1 MSSPPSLPPTPPTP
15 PNNNRSADSSPAVKN
30 QEILVLPWKQAF
42 KEWRGIVLGGPVT
55 ALVVLLIR
63 ATGLLQPLEWFV
75 LDRFFALRSPEPVDD
90 RITIIGQTESDIAR
104 YNSPLSDETLA
115 EILETLLEA
124 QPRVIG
130 IDFYRNVSIAP
141 GTSRLE
147 KLFRE
152 QDKIYG
158 ITKRIADPSGTP
170 VEPNPI
176 LAEQGRIGS
185 NDIPIDGDGVA
196 RRGLFFLVDPQ
207 TGNSTFSLAANLAWV
222 YLTAEPGIDP
232 NDQVN
237 PDEFLQLGDRKY
249 FKLQPNAGG
258 YVRADTGGYQF
269 IVNYRGAANS
279 FQMLS
284 ISDLLDGNFDPE
296 LIRDRI
302 VLIGPFADSLND
314 TFETPYS
321 GNVFGSLIASP
332 ERMFGVELQ
341 AQIASQF
348 ISSAIDDRPAI
359 STWSDAVEMIWI
371 ATWTISGAIVFWRAR
386 LKRWTLVAP
395 VVLGLLASGIGFAT
409 FLSGLWIPVAPI
421 WVGLATMS
429 IVMTSYIARN
439 ERQDRKIMM
448 HLFGRHVTPQVAEE
462 IWRQRERIM
471 EEGRL
476 VGRRATAT
484 VLFTDIKN
492 FSTIAEDLDPELLME
507 WLNEYMEGMAEV
519 VLEHGGT
526 IDKFIGDA
534 VMAVFG
540 VPILRETE
548 AEIAADANDAVS
560 CAIAMGRCLTQL
572 NARWQATGKP
582 IISMRAGIA
591 TGSLVVGSL
600 GSSQREDY
608 TIIGDSVNVAAR
620 LEGYEKSI
628 EGGVCRILID
638 ETAYNYIQGKFAT
651 KLLGS
656 ALLKGRGKPV
666 TIYQV
671 EDRSLDA

>member
-1 MSSPPSLPPTPPTP
+1 M
-15 PNNNRSADSSPAVKN
+15 
-30 QEILVLPWKQAF
+30 
-42 KEWRGIVLGGPVT
+42 LGGPVT

-63 ATGLLQPLEWFV
+63 ATGLLQPLEWFL
-75 LDRFFALRSPEPVDD
+75 LDRFFSLRPPEPIDD

-115 EILETLLEA
+115 KVLETLLA
-124 QPRVIG
+124 ADPRVIG
-130 IDFYRNVSIAP
+130 VDFYRNVAIAP

-152 QDKIYG
+152 QHKIYG

-176 LAEQGRIGS
+176 LAEEGRIGS
-185 NDIPIDGDGVA
+185 NDIPIDADSTA
-196 RRGLFFLVDPQ
+196 RRALFFLIDPE
-207 TGNSTFSLAANLAWV
+207 TGSSTFSLAANLAWV
-222 YLTAEPGIDP
+222 YLSAEPGINP
-232 NDQVN
+232 NEQVN

-258 YVRADTGGYQF
+258 YVRADTGGYQL
-269 IVNYRGAANS
+269 IINYRGAANS
-279 FQMLS
+279 FEMLS

-302 VLIGPFADSLND
+302 ILIGPFADSLND

-321 GNVFGSLIASP
+321 SNFLGSLIESP

-359 STWSDAVEMIWI
+359 GTWSDLVETIWI
-371 ATWTISGAIVFWRAR
+371 ATWTITGAIAFWHVRFQ
-386 LKRWTLVAP
+386 RWTLAAP
-395 VVLGLLASGIGFAT
+395 VALGLLATGGGFAA
-409 FLSGLWIPVAPI
+409 FLSGLWIPIAPV
-421 WVGLATMS
+421 WVGLAAMS

-476 VGRRATAT
+476 VGRQATAT

-519 VLEHGGT
+519 VLDHGGT

-560 CAIAMGRCLTQL
+560 CAIAMGRCLTKL
-572 NARWQATGKP
+572 NAKWQTTGKP

-628 EGGVCRILID
+628 EGGVCRVLID
-638 ETAYNYIQGKFAT
+638 ETAYNYIQGKFST

-671 EDRSLDA
+671 EDREPETS

>member
-1 MSSPPSLPPTPPTP
+1 MIDSPKA
-15 PNNNRSADSSPAVKN
+15 NRPAA
-30 QEILVLPWKQAF
+30 QDAALILPWKQAF
-42 KEWRGIVLGGPVT
+42 KEWRGILLGGPVT

-63 ATGLLQPLEWFV
+63 ATGLLQPLEWFL
-75 LDRFFALRSPEPVDD
+75 LDRFFTLRPVEPIDQ

-104 YNSPLSDETLA
+104 YNSPLSDDTLA
-115 EILETLLEA
+115 DLLEA
-124 QPRVIG
+124 LLAAKPRVVG
-130 IDFYRNVSIAP
+130 IDFYRNVAVAP
-141 GTSRLE
+141 GTERLE
-147 KLFRE
+147 KLFANE
-152 QDKIYG
+152 DKIFG
-158 ITKRIADPSGTP
+158 ITKRIADLSGTP
-170 VEPNPI
+170 VDPHPI
-176 LAEQGRIGS
+176 LADKGRIGS
-185 NDIPIDGDGVA
+185 NDIPIDADGIA
-196 RRGLFFLVDPQ
+196 RRGLFFLVDPE
-207 TGNSTFSLAANLAWV
+207 TGASTFSLAANLAWT
-222 YLTAEPGIDP
+222 YLLAEPGVNP
-232 NDQVN
+232 NEQVN
-237 PDEFLQLGDRKY
+237 PDEYLQLGQRKY
-249 FKLQPNAGG
+249 FKLSPNTGS
-258 YVRADTGGYQF
+258 YIRADTGGYQL
-269 IVNYRGAANS
+269 IINYRGPAGS
-279 FQMLS
+279 FEMLS
-284 ISDLLDGNFDPE
+284 VSDILEGKFDPE

-302 VLIGPFADSLND
+302 ILIGPFADSLND

-321 GNVFGSLIASP
+321 STPLGSLIASP

-348 ISSAIDDRPAI
+348 ISSALDDRPAI
-359 STWSDAVEMIWI
+359 QVWSDALEAAWI
-371 ATWTISGAIVFWRAR
+371 VAWTIAGSVLFWRLR
-386 LKRWTLVAP
+386 FQRWTLVAP
-395 VVLGLLASGIGFAT
+395 IGLAIGATVVGFAV

-421 WVGLATMS
+421 WVGLGAMS
-429 IVMTSYIARN
+429 IVMTGYIARN

-471 EEGRL
+471 AEGRL
-476 VGRRATAT
+476 VGQRATAT

-492 FSTIAEDLDPELLME
+492 FSTIAEDLDPEPLME

-519 VLEHGGT
+519 VLDHGGT

-548 AEIAADANDAVS
+548 AEIAADATDAVS
-560 CAIAMGRCLTQL
+560 CAIAMGRRLSEL
-572 NARWQATGKP
+572 NKKWQTTGQP

-591 TGSLVVGSL
+591 TGPLVVGSL

-628 EGGVCRILID
+628 EGGICRILID

-651 KLLGS
+651 KMLGS

-666 TIYQV
+666 MIYQV
-671 EDRSLDA
+671 EDRALDDPSEL

>member
-1 MSSPPSLPPTPPTP
+1 MIDSPR
-15 PNNNRSADSSPAVKN
+15 NVNRPAAHDAS
-30 QEILVLPWKQAF
+30 LVLPWKQAF
-42 KEWRGIVLGGPVT
+42 KEWRGILLGGPVT
-55 ALVVLLIR
+55 ALIVLLIR
-63 ATGLLQPLEWFV
+63 ATGALQPLEWFL
-75 LDRFFALRSPEPVDD
+75 LDRFFTLRPLEPIDD

-104 YNSPLSDETLA
+104 YNSPLSDDTLA
-115 EILETLLEA
+115 DLLETLLAAE
-124 QPRVIG
+124 PRVIG
-130 IDFYRNVSIAP
+130 IDFYRNVAVEP
-141 GTSRLE
+141 GKDRLE
-147 KLFRE
+147 TLFADE
-152 QDKIYG
+152 EKIFG
-158 ITKRIADPSGTP
+158 ITKRIADLSGTP
-170 VEPNPI
+170 VEPHPI
-176 LAEQGRIGS
+176 LAENGRIGS
-185 NDIPIDGDGVA
+185 NDIPIDADGIT
-196 RRGLFFLVDPQ
+196 RRGLFFLIDPD
-207 TGNSTFSLAANLAWV
+207 TGSSTFSLAANLAWT
-222 YLTAEPGIDP
+222 YLLAEPDVNP
-232 NDQVN
+232 NNQVN
-237 PDEFLQLGDRKY
+237 PDEYLQLGQRRY
-249 FKLQPNAGG
+249 FKLSPNAGG
-258 YVRADTGGYQF
+258 YVRADAGGYQL
-269 IVNYRGAANS
+269 IINYRGPAGS
-279 FQMLS
+279 FEMLS
-284 ISDLLDGNFDPE
+284 VSDLLDGKFDPE
-296 LIRDRI
+296 QIRDRI
-302 VLIGPFADSLND
+302 ILIGPFADSLND

-321 GNVFGSLIASP
+321 SNPLGSLIASP

-348 ISSAIDDRPAI
+348 ISSALDDRPAI
-359 STWSDAVEMIWI
+359 RVWSDSAEAIWI
-371 ATWTISGAIVFWRAR
+371 ATWTIAGAILFWRIR
-386 LKRWTLVAP
+386 LKRWTLAAP
-395 VVLGLLASGIGFAT
+395 VALAIGAASVGFLV
-409 FLSGLWIPVAPI
+409 FLSGLWIPVAPV
-421 WVGLATMS
+421 WVGLAAMS

-492 FSTIAEDLDPELLME
+492 FSTIAEDLDPEPLME

-548 AEIAADANDAVS
+548 AEIATDAADAVS
-560 CAIAMGRCLTQL
+560 CAIAMGRRLADL
-572 NARWQATGKP
+572 NQKWQTTGQP

-591 TGSLVVGSL
+591 TGPLVVGSL

-628 EGGVCRILID
+628 EGGICRILID

-651 KLLGS
+651 KMLGS

-666 TIYQV
+666 MIYQV
-671 EDRSLDA
+671 EDRVPDEPTET